1 MTAQPTSF
9 SNGSHTRRPVLTC
22 TIDSRLPGQSKSEN
36 SKRFTSMPRNPSL
49 VTSKMIA

>member
-9 SNGSHTRRPVLTC
+9 SSGSQILLPVLAWAT
-22 TIDSRLPGQSKSEN
+22 DSRQPGQSKSEN
-36 SKRFTSMPRNPSL
+36 SSRLTSMLRSPSR

>member
-9 SNGSHTRRPVLTC
+9 SSGSCTLRPVLAWT
-22 TIDSRLPGQSKSEN
+22 TDSRLPGQSKSEN
-36 SKRFTSMPRNPSL
+36 SSRLTSMPRSPSR

>member
-9 SNGSHTRRPVLTC
+9 SSGSHTRWPVLAWAA
-22 TIDSRLPGQSKSEN
+22 DSRLPGQSKSEN
-36 SKRFTSMPRNPSL
+36 SSRLTSMLRSPSR